1 LKASAVHADAFKA
14 GFQNTRFTATH
25 WLNQRNVSRIDSRWV
40 ETQDHQDHLRRS
52 GGEHLP
58 YRADAY
64 LAGFAR
70 EGR

>member
-1 LKASAVHADAFKA
+1 LKASAVHADAPKA
-14 GFQNTRFTATH
+14 GFQNTRFAATH

-40 ETQDHQDHLRRS
+40 ETQDHLRRS